1 MIVTELG
8 KVEHVSVKLVLVHTW
23 LIVKEQSEDVTG
35 NSSDPQ
41 MRKVGGMIW
50 RYPKAHHMRM
60 KEEKDQK
67 DVL

>member
-8 KVEHVSVKLVLVHTW
+8 KVEHASVKLVLIYTW

-35 NSSDPQ
+35 NSSGPQ
-41 MRKVGGMIW
+41 MRKVGVMIW
-50 RYPKAHHMRM
+50 RHPKVHLIRM

-67 DVL
+67 DLL